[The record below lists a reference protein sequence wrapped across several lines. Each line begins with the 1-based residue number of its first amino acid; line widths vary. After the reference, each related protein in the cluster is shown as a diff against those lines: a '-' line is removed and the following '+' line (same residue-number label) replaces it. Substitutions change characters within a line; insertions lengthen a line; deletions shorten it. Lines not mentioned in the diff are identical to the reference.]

1 MINSKFMKSKN
12 LLLVWALCI
21 LFSLTAGAQ
30 KISLKTGKADVLKKQ
45 TALKVQFVYENM
57 KVGKYAKEE
66 EYVAEKIKEYNSK
79 EAGKGDKW
87 AESWKTDRERSY
99 EPKFIE
105 LLSKE
110 LAEKGVAK
118 VGKDV
123 DASYTFIV
131 KTTRIEPGFNVGV
144 MRKNA
149 EIDLVVDIVETANPS
164 TVVATIEILKSPGR
178 DVVGVDFD
186 NSWRIAEAY
195 AKAGKELGQFIA
207 KKL

>member
-1 MINSKFMKSKN
+1 MKSKN
-12 LLLVWALCI
+12 LLLLFALCLI
-21 LFSLTAGAQ
+21 FSLTAEAQ
-30 KISLKTGKADVLKKQ
+30 KISVKTGKLDFLKKQ
-45 TALKVQFVYENM
+45 TAVKVQFVYENM
-57 KVGKYAKEE
+57 KIGKYDKEAD
-66 EYVAEKIKEYNSK
+66 YVAEKTKEFNSK

-99 EPKFIE
+99 EPKFLE

-110 LAEKGVAK
+110 LAEKGVTK

-149 EIDLVVDIVETANPS
+149 EIDLVVDIVETASPS
-164 TVVATIEILKSPGR
+164 TVLTTIEILKSPGR

-207 KKL
+207 KRL